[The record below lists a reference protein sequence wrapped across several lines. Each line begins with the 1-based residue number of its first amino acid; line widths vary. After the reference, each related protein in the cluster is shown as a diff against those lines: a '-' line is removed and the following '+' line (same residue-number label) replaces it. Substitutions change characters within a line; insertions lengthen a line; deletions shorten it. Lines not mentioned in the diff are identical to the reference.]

1 MSRIVAGRFQEST
14 GAEAVLKALPAQGF
28 NRSEFEMFF
37 VTPPGQHATFPVG
50 GDAFSDEGA
59 RKGSSGAAIGALMG
73 AGVGLLI
80 GIIGY
85 AIIEYLNVDVLGP
98 GLVTRQGEDSGV
110 GLGLITIAL
119 AAVGAYVGSL
129 IGAMS
134 KMRSGSVR
142 RATVEHPV
150 ERPSGLMVAI
160 NVDRHGSE
168 PRAIETLQH
177 YGARDIERTEGE
189 WKDGDWRNFDPR
201 IPTPPDAGVPSE
213 SVISRITA
221 EGKRNNRAS

>member
-14 GAEAVLKALPAQGF
+14 GAEAVLKALSAQGF

-37 VTPPGQHATFPVG
+37 VTPPGQHATFPGG
-50 GDAFSDEGA
+50 GDTFSDEGA
-59 RKGSSGAAIGALMG
+59 RKGGSGATIGALIG
-73 AGVGLLI
+73 AGAGLLI

-85 AIIEYLNVDVLGP
+85 VIIEYLNVDVLWP

-134 KMRSGSVR
+134 RMRSGSLR

-160 NVDRHGSE
+160 NVDRQGSE
-168 PRAIETLQH
+168 PRAIETLQR
-177 YGARDIERTEGE
+177 YGARDIERTQGE
-189 WKDGDWRNFDPR
+189 WKDGDWKDFDPR
-201 IPTPPDAGVPSE
+201 MPTPPDAGVPTE
-213 SVISRITA
+213 SIVSKITA
-221 EGKRNNRAS
+221 EGKRDKRES

>member
-1 MSRIVAGRFQEST
+1 MSRIVAGRFQEPA
-14 GAEAVLKALPAQGF
+14 GAEAVLRALPAQGF

-50 GDAFSDEGA
+50 GDASSDEGA
-59 RKGSSGAAIGALMG
+59 RKGGSGADIGALIG
-73 AGVGLLI
+73 AGAGLLI

-85 AIIEYLNVDVLGP
+85 VITKYLNIDVLWP

-134 KMRSGSVR
+134 KMRSGSLR

-160 NVDRHGSE
+160 NVDRQGSE
-168 PRAIETLQH
+168 PRAIETLQR
-177 YGARDIERTEGE
+177 YGARDIERTQGE
-189 WKDGDWRNFDPR
+189 WKDGDWKDFDPR
-201 IPTPPDAGVPSE
+201 MPTPPDAGVPNE
-213 SVISRITA
+213 SIVGKITA
-221 EGKRNNRAS
+221 EGKRDKQAS